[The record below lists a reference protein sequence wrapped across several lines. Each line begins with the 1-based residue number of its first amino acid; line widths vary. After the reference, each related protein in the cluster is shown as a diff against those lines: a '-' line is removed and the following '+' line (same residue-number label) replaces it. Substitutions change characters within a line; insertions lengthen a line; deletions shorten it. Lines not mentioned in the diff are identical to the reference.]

1 MQRHIVEPIKGQD
14 LGKLS
19 ASGSTEEQPTQPIGI
34 ESSARVEPDNIVL
47 FFPLFLFPSSYL
59 LCLTRPS
66 RVAV

>member
-34 ESSARVEPDNIVL
+34 ESSARVEPDNIPL
-47 FFPLFLFPSSYL
+47 FFPLFFFPSSYL
-59 LCLTRPS
+59 LCLMQTS
-66 RVAV
+66 LVAV